1 MPHLLNI
8 LCVRAEKV
16 WRKKSSGEEEKAGQ
30 KHVSQVSDLTGL
42 SSAVNNITLQQ
53 AAFYVETENGY
64 IQVTNKYCSNSQL
77 TVQHS

>member
-8 LCVRAEKV
+8 LCVRAEKI
-16 WRKKSSGEEEKAGQ
+16 WRKKSSGEEEKTRQ

-42 SSAVNNITLQQ
+42 SLAVNNITLQQ

-64 IQVTNKYCSNSQL
+64 TSN
-77 TVQHS
+77 